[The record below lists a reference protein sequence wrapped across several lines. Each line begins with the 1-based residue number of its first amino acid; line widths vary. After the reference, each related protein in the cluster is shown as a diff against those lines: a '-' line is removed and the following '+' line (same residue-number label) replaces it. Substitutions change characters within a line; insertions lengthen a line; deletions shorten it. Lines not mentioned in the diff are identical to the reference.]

1 MLVVWLDA
9 LRSQSHNR
17 RTLLA
22 NLAHI
27 CRFTPLG
34 ETSMSQSLPSNPV
47 LGLDRRKF
55 LVSLAGTSLFAI
67 GCGAATYE
75 NRLTETKDYFTYLEK
90 VNLALGSKVVPFD
103 GVELRVPKPFVQILP
118 PPPPKDG
125 EAEAPSLDPNDDPT
139 RLGYHPNVRLEGVL
153 ATWRAKVDLE
163 PSGEGMAYLHL
174 LSNLPRWVEKQ
185 SNNDVEP
192 LQYRTELTNVLAN
205 AYNVATETTD
215 SPWPWES
222 LRDRDF
228 SKYVGK
234 KKVESISIP
243 PEDQPINAIFYWME
257 VKDVHVGMVLIFPR
271 AMDARLKLEDRL
283 KHTLETLKVPSQPPQ
298 KKAGKPTVGGF

>member
-1 MLVVWLDA
+1 
-9 LRSQSHNR
+9 
-17 RTLLA
+17 
-22 NLAHI
+22 
-27 CRFTPLG
+27 
-34 ETSMSQSLPSNPV
+34 MSRSLPSNPV
-47 LGLDRRKF
+47 SGLDRRTF
-55 LVSLAGTSLFAI
+55 LASLVGTSFLAI

-75 NRLTETKDYFTYLEK
+75 YRLKQTKEYFEYLEK
-90 VNLALGSKVVPFD
+90 VNSALGSKVVPFE
-103 GVELRVPKPFVQILP
+103 GVELRVPKPFEQILP

-125 EAEAPSLDPNDDPT
+125 EPEAQPLDPNEDPA
-139 RLGYHPNVRLEGVL
+139 RLGYHPNVRLDGVL
-153 ATWRAKVDLE
+153 ASWRAKVDLE

-185 SNNDVEP
+185 TNNDIEP
-192 LQYRTELTNVLAN
+192 QNYRRDLTNVLAN
-205 AYNVATETTD
+205 AYNVQTETTD
-215 SPWPWES
+215 SAWPWET

-228 SKYVGK
+228 SPYVGK

-257 VKDVHVGMVLIFPR
+257 VKDVHVGLVLIFPR

-298 KKAGKPTVGGF
+298 LKANKPTLGGF